1 MVAILGYTHRA
12 LSGKL
17 SLSPSPR
24 SVSLIERLIVLHTP
38 VHQLDKVKSLPPVQI
53 RDRILEA
60 ISKANL
66 LGVNKS
72 SVAVNKSHAGNAG
85 VIECVDGFCG
95 CEGVDT
101 D

>member
-1 MVAILGYTHRA
+1 
-12 LSGKL
+12 
-17 SLSPSPR
+17 
-24 SVSLIERLIVLHTP
+24 
-38 VHQLDKVKSLPPVQI
+38 
-53 RDRILEA
+53 
-60 ISKANL
+60 L